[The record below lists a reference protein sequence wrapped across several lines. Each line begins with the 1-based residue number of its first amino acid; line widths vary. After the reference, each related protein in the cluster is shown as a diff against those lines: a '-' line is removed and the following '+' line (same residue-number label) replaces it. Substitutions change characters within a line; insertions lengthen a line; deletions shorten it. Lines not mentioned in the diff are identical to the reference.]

1 MNVELQTSDTV
12 AESTEKTAL
21 EILTGR
27 KKLGKIFNKRTAG
40 YAYLPVG
47 SDIYEVKLMM
57 FPRHTYFLKQNRD
70 SIHRYTVYSKRVWEN
85 SQTKLSSPIG
95 FGSLSRDCQNFIEI
109 YFPLLGRVLFLDLYP
124 KNF

>member
-1 MNVELQTSDTV
+1 MNVELETSDTV
-12 AESTEKTAL
+12 AEGTGKTAL

-47 SDIYEVKLMM
+47 SDVYEVKLMM

>member
-1 MNVELQTSDTV
+1 MNVELQTNNPT
-12 AESTEKTAL
+12 AESNEKTAL
-21 EILTGR
+21 EIMTGR

-47 SDIYEVKLMM
+47 SDVYEVKLMM

-70 SIHRYTVYSKRVWEN
+70 SMYRYTVYSKRVLEN
-85 SQTKLSSPIG
+85 SQTKLSSPVG